1 MALHRSRS
9 FWSIAVLLTLFTFCY
24 EPLIAQDD
32 DVVRV
37 DTSIVVVNTAISD
50 AEGLPVS
57 GLLRRQ
63 FTILE
68 DGVEQEIV
76 DFLTEE
82 TPFAAAI
89 LIDTSGSMESRVSLA
104 RGAAI
109 KFVEGMRSED
119 VVAIYNFDSSV
130 ELVSDFG
137 AFRGLSDKVY
147 DLKSKGMTKL
157 NDAIYEAALALSKRT
172 ERRKAIIVLSDGED
186 TLSSRSAEKALK
198 AALDV
203 GASIYTVDMADSNV
217 QLKNRV
223 QNQAALKKFAE
234 KTGGTFVAS
243 PGGQS
248 MRDAFVRIVSEL
260 GQQYTLTYTPKNT
273 KADGKWRNIEVR
285 VAKPNLT
292 IRTRKGY
299 NAPKSK

>member
-1 MALHRSRS
+1 MALRGFPISLS
-9 FWSIAVLLTLFTFCY
+9 TAVFIALFTLF
-24 EPLIAQDD
+24 PQLLIAQDD

-37 DTSIVVVNTAISD
+37 DTSIVVVNAAISD
-50 AEGLPVS
+50 TAGLPVG
-57 GLLRRQ
+57 GLVRRQ
-63 FTILE
+63 FTIFE
-68 DGVEQEIV
+68 DGVEQEIA

-82 TPFAAAI
+82 TPFAAVI
-89 LIDTSGSMESRVSLA
+89 LIDTSGSMENRVSLA

-119 VVAIYNFDSSV
+119 VVAIYNFDSKV
-130 ELVSDFG
+130 EMVSDFG
-137 AFRGLSDKVY
+137 SFRGLNDRVY
-147 DLKSKGMTKL
+147 DLRSKGMTKL
-157 NDAIYEAALALSKRT
+157 NDAIYEAALALSKRS

-186 TLSSRSAEKALK
+186 TLSSRSAERALK
-198 AALDV
+198 SALDV
-203 GASIYTVDMADSNV
+203 GANIYAVDMADSTV
-217 QLKNRV
+217 PLKNRV

-243 PGGQS
+243 PGGQA

-260 GQQYTLTYTPKNT
+260 GQQYTLTYSPKNT
-273 KADGKWRNIEVR
+273 KTDGKWRAIEVR

-299 NAPKSK
+299 NAPKAK

>member
-1 MALHRSRS
+1 MECCRSALICLVL
-9 FWSIAVLLTLFTFCY
+9 IALATVHAV
-24 EPLIAQDD
+24 AQDD
-32 DVVRV
+32 DVVKV
-37 DTSIVVVNTAISD
+37 DSSIVVVNASINDPS
-50 AEGLPVS
+50 GLPVS
-57 GLLRRQ
+57 GLRSTQ

-68 DGVEQEIV
+68 DGIEQDIV

-82 TPFAAAI
+82 TPFAAVI

-109 KFVEGMRSED
+109 KFLEGMRNDD
-119 VVAIYNFDSSV
+119 VVAIYNFDSKV

-137 AFRGLSDKVY
+137 SFRGLNDKAY

-157 NDAIYEAALALSKRT
+157 NDAVYQAAAALSNRS

-186 TLSSRSAEKALK
+186 TMSSKSMDKALK

-203 GASIYTVDMADSNV
+203 GANIYTVDMADTTTPS
-217 QLKNRV
+217 KNRG
-223 QNQAALKKFAE
+223 QNQGALKKFAE

-260 GQQYTLTYTPKNT
+260 GQQYTLTYSPKNT

-299 NAPKSK
+299 NAPKSR